1 MPTDDPEQQRL
12 RVTVSDEIEAILRR
26 HDLGGVVLLAS
37 RTAASWRFIIPTW
50 SFLERGTEG
59 FRLRIRTK
67 TPDSL
72 ARTEDT
78 LHMIGSVRDM
88 ARDVTE
94 LFARFFRAAEAQLGD
109 ALEHKPFGAGV
120 GVNKRPDPYGGK
132 VE

>member
-1 MPTDDPEQQRL
+1 MPTDDPEQRRL

-37 RTAASWRFIIPTW
+37 RTAASWRFVIPSW
-50 SFLERGTEG
+50 SFLERGPDG
-59 FRLRIRTK
+59 FLLRIRTK

-94 LFARFFRAAEAQLGD
+94 LFARFFRAAEQQLGD
-109 ALEHKPFGAGV
+109 ALEHKGFV
-120 GVNKRPDPYGGK
+120 
-132 VE
+132 